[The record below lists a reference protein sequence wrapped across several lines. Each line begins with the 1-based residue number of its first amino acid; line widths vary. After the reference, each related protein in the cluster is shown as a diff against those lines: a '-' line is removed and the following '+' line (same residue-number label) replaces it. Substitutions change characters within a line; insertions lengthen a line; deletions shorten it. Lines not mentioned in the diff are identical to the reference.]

1 MILTKNEY
9 KSIKYAWKEEGK
21 EPEESEYKENYK
33 VEQYKN
39 GQEIESEELYD
50 GKYNIYKNR
59 R

>member
-1 MILTKNEY
+1 MNN

-33 VEQYKN
+33 VEQYKK
-39 GQEIESEELYD
+39 GQEIESEELYEW
-50 GKYNIYKNR
+50 KIQFIYKNR